1 MLNTI
6 KLSTL
11 FAFTVTLAVSPLAV
25 AAPQAPSKSQATAKP
40 QAVVKVESKDKSTKK
55 TEEKEPV
62 LKLAPEQTAVYV
74 EKMHCAHCAKKIVRK
89 VIVLKGVK
97 SISTDVKA
105 NLAIVTP
112 QQKKQVK
119 SADIWKACQTAGFQP
134 VKLIGPEGTFAADKK
149 TKGPLL
155 VAKPQAEKKTKEAT
169 TQKSAQ
175 KVTSKPM
182 TKKS

>member
-1 MLNTI
+1 MLHTI
-6 KLSTL
+6 KVFTL
-11 FAFTVTLAVSPLAV
+11 FVFTVTLAVSPLVV
-25 AAPQAPSKSQATAKP
+25 AAPSTAAKP
-40 QAVVKVESKDKSTKK
+40 QAVVKVESKNKNANKA
-55 TEEKEPV
+55 EKEPV
-62 LKLAPEQTAVYV
+62 LKLASGQTAVYV

-89 VIVLKGVK
+89 VIVLKGVQ

-112 QQKKQVK
+112 QKKKQVK

-155 VAKPQAEKKTKEAT
+155 VAKPQTSKSAEEAAP
-169 TQKSAQ
+169 KSAQ
-175 KVTSKPM
+175 KPT

>member
-1 MLNTI
+1 MLKTI
-6 KLSTL
+6 KILTL

-25 AAPQAPSKSQATAKP
+25 AAPQTPSKSQATAKP

-55 TEEKEPV
+55 AEKEPV

-74 EKMHCAHCAKKIVRK
+74 EKMHCGHCAKKIVRK

-112 QQKKQVK
+112 QNKKQVK

-155 VAKPQAEKKTKEAT
+155 VAKPQAEKKTKEAA

-175 KVTSKPM
+175 KVTSKPT

>member
-6 KLSTL
+6 KISTL
-11 FAFTVTLAVSPLAV
+11 CVFAATLASSPLAI
-25 AAPQAPSKSQATAKP
+25 AATQITAKP
-40 QAVVKVESKDKSTKK
+40 QATAKVDATKK
-55 TEEKEPV
+55 SIKKEPA

-74 EKMHCAHCAKKIVRK
+74 EKMHCGHCAKKIVRK

-112 QQKKQVK
+112 QKKKQVK

-155 VAKPQAEKKTKEAT
+155 VAKPQAVKKSKQT
-169 TQKSAQ
+169 TPQKSAA
-175 KVTSKPM
+175 KPT

>member
-6 KLSTL
+6 KFFTL
-11 FAFTVTLAVSPLAV
+11 FVFTVTLAVSPLVV
-25 AAPQAPSKSQATAKP
+25 AAPSITSKPPAESQNQAK
-40 QAVVKVESKDKSTKK
+40 KK
-55 TEEKEPV
+55 TEKKPV

-89 VIVLKGVK
+89 VIVLKGVQ

-112 QQKKQVK
+112 QKKKQVK

-155 VAKPQAEKKTKEAT
+155 VAKPQTSKSAKEAAP
-169 TQKSAQ
+169 KSAQ
-175 KVTSKPM
+175 KQS

>member
-6 KLSTL
+6 KISTL
-11 FAFTVTLAVSPLAV
+11 FAFTATLAVSPLAV
-25 AAPQAPSKSQATAKP
+25 AAPSTAANP
-40 QAVVKVESKDKSTKK
+40 QAVVKVEAKNKNTKK
-55 TEEKEPV
+55 AEKEPV

-112 QQKKQVK
+112 QKKKQVK

-134 VKLIGPEGTFAADKK
+134 VKLIGPEGTFAANKK

-155 VAKPQAEKKTKEAT
+155 VAKPQASKESKEAT
-169 TQKSAQ
+169 TKSAQ
-175 KVTSKPM
+175 KQSI
-182 TKKS
+182 KKS